1 MTFKGI
7 REYIL
12 SLKQDLVI
20 EDLLITE
27 YTEAL
32 SQKEIL
38 ESLGDEDSRE
48 IFDIIRVLRDDSK
61 IHKEVLENLVVE
73 FQKIGQ

>member
-38 ESLGDEDSRE
+38 ESLGDADSKE
-48 IFDIIRVLRDDSK
+48 IFNIIQVLRDDSK

>member
-1 MTFKGI
+1 MTFKDV

-27 YTEAL
+27 YTEVL
-32 SQKEIL
+32 SQEEVLGSLNNEDSKEIL
-38 ESLGDEDSRE
+38 E
-48 IFDIIRVLRDDSK
+48 IIKVLRNDSK
-61 IHKEVLENLVVE
+61 IHKEVIENLVVE
-73 FQKIGQ
+73 FQKIG

>member
-1 MTFKGI
+1 MTFKDV

-20 EDLLITE
+20 EDLLIAE
-27 YTEAL
+27 YTEML
-32 SQKEIL
+32 SQQKALKSLNDADSKEIL
-38 ESLGDEDSRE
+38 E
-48 IFDIIRVLRDDSK
+48 IIKILRDDSK

>member
-1 MTFKGI
+1 MTFQGI

-20 EDLLITE
+20 EDLLIAE

-32 SQKEIL
+32 SQKEAFG
-38 ESLGDEDSRE
+38 SLNVSDSKE
-48 IFDIIRVLRDDSK
+48 IFEIIQVLRDDSK
-61 IHKEVLENLVVE
+61 IHKEVIENLVVE
-73 FQKIGQ
+73 FNKIG

>member
-1 MTFKGI
+1 MTFKDI

-20 EDLLITE
+20 EDLLIAE
-27 YTEAL
+27 YTEVL
-32 SQKEIL
+32 SQEDIIKSLSTDDSKEIL
-38 ESLGDEDSRE
+38 EIIEVLRNDSR
-48 IFDIIRVLRDDSK
+48 

-73 FQKIGQ
+73 FQKIG